1 MRAVR
6 YHEYGEPEVLQPEEV
21 SEPLPGSDEVLVR
34 VQACG
39 LNYLDVWC
47 RTGLVKVPL
56 PHIGGS
62 EVAGEVAKLGNA
74 VSGIEIGQQVAV
86 YPWLFDNTCE
96 YCMAG
101 NQTTCLRGD
110 VLGQMSEGG
119 YAEFLKAPARNM
131 IPLPEGM
138 DHQSAAA
145 VTLAALTA
153 WHMLIGAAKIRSGED
168 VLVHAA
174 GSGVG
179 SAAIQIAK
187 MVGCRVF
194 TTASTGEK
202 LEQATEL
209 GADTGINY
217 TDSDFAQEIKRLTGK
232 RGVDV
237 VVEHVG
243 ADTFAKSVASLTRN
257 GRLVTCGATT
267 GSDARFNLRQ
277 LFVKQLE
284 LIGTYGGSRGE
295 LRQVLAATAQGRI
308 RPVIDR
314 IYPLEEAAEAHRRM
328 EARGQFGKLILEV

>member
-1 MRAVR
+1 MKAVR
-6 YHEYGEPEVLQPEEV
+6 YHKYGEPEVLQPEEV
-21 SEPLPGSDEVLVR
+21 PEPELISGEVLVR
-34 VQACG
+34 VRACG

-47 RTGLVKVPL
+47 RTGSVKVPL

-62 EVAGEVAKLGNA
+62 EVAGEVADLGDA
-74 VSGIEIGQQVAV
+74 VTGLEVGQQVV
-86 YPWLFDNTCE
+86 IYPWLFDNTCE
-96 YCMAG
+96 YCLAG
-101 NQTTCLRGD
+101 YQTTCLRGD

-119 YAEFLKAPARNM
+119 YAEFVKAPARNL
-131 IPLPEGM
+131 IPLPEGLVP
-138 DHQSAAA
+138 QSAAA

-153 WHMLIGAAKIRSGED
+153 WHMLIGAAKIRPGED

-187 MVGCRVF
+187 MVGCRVL
-194 TTASTGEK
+194 TTASTDEK
-202 LEQATEL
+202 LERATEL
-209 GADTGINY
+209 GADVGINY
-217 TDSDFAQEIKRLTGK
+217 TDSDFAEEVKRLTGK

-243 ADTFAKSVASLTRN
+243 QVTFAKSVASLTRN

-267 GSDARFNLRQ
+267 GSDGRFSLRE

-284 LIGTYGGSRGE
+284 VIGTYGGTRGE
-295 LRQVLAATAQGRI
+295 LRQVLAATARGRI

-314 IYPLEEAAEAHRRM
+314 TYSLDEAALAHRRM
-328 EARGQFGKLILEV
+328 EAREQFGKLILEI